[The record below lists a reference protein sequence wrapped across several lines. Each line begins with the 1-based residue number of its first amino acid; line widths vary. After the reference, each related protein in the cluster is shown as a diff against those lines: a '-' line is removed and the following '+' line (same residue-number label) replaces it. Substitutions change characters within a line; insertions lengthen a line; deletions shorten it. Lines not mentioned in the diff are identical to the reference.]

1 MRDSNGTG
9 GDTPPLQKFYG
20 WERERGDDVFLTQP
34 DGHGS
39 VRDITWSEA
48 GDEVRRMAAWL
59 QSQGWPD
66 ASKVA
71 ILGKNS
77 AHWVLA
83 DLAITMAGLVSVP
96 IYPTFNAEAVRY
108 ILLHSEARA
117 CFVGKLD
124 SVACIPGEMPPEMR
138 LIALPLAPALPA
150 LSWQAL
156 VSGTA
161 PLQGEPVPDAG
172 QLWTIVYTSGT
183 TGTPKGVMLT
193 HGALAWA
200 VTSIMKRDSFGP
212 RDRVLS
218 YLPLA
223 HIMERTFGEQAA
235 IAAGI
240 HLFFAESLDTFVQD
254 LQRARPTLFIS
265 VPRLWV
271 KFQQGVHAK
280 LPPEKLDRLLRLP
293 IIGWLVRRKI
303 LKGLGL
309 DQCRLAGSGAAPLP
323 PDVLRWFRNLGLN
336 LIEGY
341 AMTENCAVSHTTRSG
356 TSYPGTVGF
365 PYAGLESRVDA
376 ATGEIQMRSPAVMT
390 GYYKDPSQ
398 TASAFT
404 GDGWLRTGDKG
415 RLDEDGCLR
424 ITGRVK
430 DIFKTSKGKYV
441 APAPIESVL
450 ARHPAIE
457 ACIVSGASLA
467 QPLAIALLS
476 AEAAAGAESP
486 EGRAKLTE
494 SLNRHLG
501 SVNDALEPHERIA
514 CLALV
519 TTPWTPENGFVT
531 PTLKVKRARIEEVY
545 GGRFQ
550 EWVDR
555 RQPVVWTGG

>member
-1 MRDSNGTG
+1 MRDSNASGS
-9 GDTPPLQKFYG
+9 DPFPLQRFYR
-20 WERERGDDVFLTQP
+20 WERERGDDIFLTQP
-34 DGHGS
+34 GEGGS
-39 VRDITWSEA
+39 VRNITWSEA

-59 QSQGWPD
+59 QAQGWPS

-83 DLAITMAGLVSVP
+83 DLAITMTGHVSVP
-96 IYPTFNAEAVRY
+96 IYPTFSAEAVHY
-108 ILLHSEARA
+108 ILEHSEARA

-124 SVACIPGEMPPEMR
+124 SVAGVTGRMPPEVR
-138 LIALPLAPALPA
+138 LIALPLAAAVSA
-150 LSWQAL
+150 LSWETL
-156 VSGTA
+156 ISGA
-161 PLQGEPVPDAG
+161 SPMQGEPVPDSG
-172 QLWTIVYTSGT
+172 QLWTIIYTSGT

-200 VTSIMKRDSFGP
+200 VASIIKRGEFGHG
-212 RDRVLS
+212 DRYLS

-223 HIMERTFGEQAA
+223 HIMERTFGEQAT

-240 HLFFAESLDTFVQD
+240 HVFFAESLATFVQD

-293 IIGWLVRRKI
+293 ILGWLVRRRI

-323 PDVLRWFRNLGLN
+323 PEVLCWYRDLGLE

-341 AMTENCAVSHTTRSG
+341 AMTENCAVSHTTPEG
-356 TSYPGTVGF
+356 TSHPGTVGF
-365 PYAGLESRVDA
+365 PYDGLESRIDTV
-376 ATGEIQMRSPAVMT
+376 TGEIQMRSPAVMT
-390 GYYKDPSQ
+390 GYYKDPVQ
-398 TASAFT
+398 TAAALT
-404 GDGWLRTGDKG
+404 EDGWLRTGDKG
-415 RLDEDGCLR
+415 RLDNDGCLC

-450 ARHPAIE
+450 ARHAAIE

-467 QPLAIALLS
+467 QPLALAMLS
-476 AEAAAGAESP
+476 AEAAARGASP
-486 EGRAKLTE
+486 EGRATLVE
-494 SLNRHLG
+494 SLTRHLA
-501 SVNDALEPHERIA
+501 SINDALEPHERIA

-531 PTLKVKRARIEEVY
+531 PTLKVKRSRIEEAY

-550 EWVDR
+550 DWVDL
-555 RQPVVWTGG
+555 RQPVVWAEA

>member
-1 MRDSNGTG
+1 MRDSSETG
-9 GDTPPLQKFYG
+9 SDPIPLQKFYG
-20 WERERGDDVFLTQP
+20 WERERGDDIFLTQP
-34 DGHGS
+34 DGRGA

-59 QSQGWPD
+59 QSQGWPN

-77 AHWVLA
+77 AHWILA

-108 ILLHSEARA
+108 ILAHSEARA
-117 CFVGKLD
+117 CFIGKLD
-124 SVACIPGEMPPEMR
+124 SVAGVAGAMPPDVR
-138 LIALPLAPALPA
+138 LIALPLAPAIPA

-172 QLWTIVYTSGT
+172 QLWTIIYTSGT

-200 VTSIMKRDSFGP
+200 VTSIMKRDNFGGS
-212 RDRVLS
+212 DRCLS

-280 LPPEKLDRLLRLP
+280 LPPQKLDRLLRLP

-323 PDVLRWFRNLGLN
+323 PDVLRWFRNLGLE

-341 AMTENCAVSHTTRSG
+341 AMTENCAVSHTTLAG
-356 TSYPGTVGF
+356 TSHPGTVGF
-365 PYAGLESRVDA
+365 PYEGLESRVDA
-376 ATGEIQMRSPAVMT
+376 VTGEIHMRSPAVMT
-390 GYYKDPSQ
+390 GYYKDPAQ

-404 GDGWLRTGDKG
+404 DDGWLRTGDKG
-415 RLDEDGCLR
+415 QLDENGCLR

-467 QPLAIALLS
+467 QPLALALLS
-476 AEAAAGAESP
+476 AEAAARAQSP
-486 EGRAKLTE
+486 DGHAKLTE
-494 SLNRHLG
+494 SLTRHLG
-501 SVNDALEPHERIA
+501 SVNESLEPHERIS

-531 PTLKVKRARIEEVY
+531 PTLKVKRARIEEAY
-545 GGRFQ
+545 GGRYQ

-555 RQPVVWTGG
+555 REPVVWAER

>member
-1 MRDSNGTG
+1 MRDASATG
-9 GDTPPLQKFYG
+9 GDPLPLQKFYG
-20 WERERGDDVFLTQP
+20 WERERGDDLFLTQP
-34 DGHGS
+34 GEGGL
-39 VRDITWSEA
+39 VRNITWSEA

-59 QSQGWPD
+59 QAQGWPN

-83 DLAITMAGLVSVP
+83 DLAITMAGHVSVP
-96 IYPTFNAEAVRY
+96 IYPTFNAEAVHY
-108 ILLHSEARA
+108 ILEHSEARA

-124 SVACIPGEMPPEMR
+124 SAAGVSGEMPDVR
-138 LIALPLAPALPA
+138 VVALPLAPSITA
-150 LSWQAL
+150 LSWQTL

-161 PLQGEPVPDAG
+161 PLQGEPVPDPG
-172 QLWTIVYTSGT
+172 QMWTIIYTSGT

-200 VTSIMKRDSFGP
+200 VATIMKRDNFGP
-212 RDRVLS
+212 HDRYLS

-223 HIMERTFGEQAA
+223 HIMERTWGEQAA

-240 HLFFAESLDTFVQD
+240 HVFFAESLDTFVHD

-280 LPPEKLDRLLRLP
+280 LPPQKLDRLLRLP

-303 LKGLGL
+303 LMGLGL

-323 PDVLRWFRNLGLN
+323 PDVLRWYRNLGLN
-336 LIEGY
+336 LVEGY
-341 AMTENCAVSHTTRSG
+341 AMTENCAVSHTVPSG
-356 TSYPGTVGF
+356 ATYPGTVGF
-365 PYAGLESRVDA
+365 PYDGLESRVDPV
-376 ATGEIQMRSPAVMT
+376 TGEIQMRSPAVMT
-390 GYYKDPSQ
+390 GYYKDLVQ

-404 GDGWLRTGDKG
+404 DDGWLRTGDKG
-415 RLDEDGCLR
+415 KLDENGCLR

-450 ARHPAIE
+450 ARHMAIE

-467 QPLAIALLS
+467 QPLALAMLS
-476 AEAAAGAESP
+476 ADAAARGASP
-486 EGRAKLTE
+486 EGRTTLIE
-494 SLNRHLG
+494 SLKRHLA
-501 SVNDALEPHERIA
+501 SINDALEPHEKVA

-531 PTLKVKRARIEEVY
+531 PTLKVKRSRIEEAY
-545 GGRFQ
+545 GGRF
-550 EWVDR
+550 EDWINL
-555 RQPVVWTGG
+555 RQPVVWVDD

>member
-1 MRDSNGTG
+1 MRDASATG
-9 GDTPPLQKFYG
+9 GDPLPLQKFYG

-34 DGHGS
+34 GEGGS
-39 VRDITWSEA
+39 IRNITWSEA

-59 QSQGWPD
+59 QAQGWPN

-83 DLAITMAGLVSVP
+83 DLAITMAGHVSVP
-96 IYPTFNAEAVRY
+96 IYPTFNAEAVHY
-108 ILLHSEARA
+108 ILEHSEARA

-124 SVACIPGEMPPEMR
+124 SAAGVSGEMPDVR
-138 LIALPLAPALPA
+138 VVALPLAPSITA

-161 PLQGEPVPDAG
+161 PLQGEPVPDPG
-172 QLWTIVYTSGT
+172 QMWTIIYTSGT

-200 VTSIMKRDSFGP
+200 VATIMKRDNFGP
-212 RDRVLS
+212 HDRYLS

-223 HIMERTFGEQAA
+223 HIMERTWGEQAA

-280 LPPEKLDRLLRLP
+280 LPQEKLDRLLRLP

-303 LKGLGL
+303 LMGLGL

-323 PDVLRWFRNLGLN
+323 PDVLRWYRNLGLN
-336 LIEGY
+336 LVEGY
-341 AMTENCAVSHTTRSG
+341 AMTENCAVSHTVPSG
-356 TSYPGTVGF
+356 ATYPGTVGF
-365 PYAGLESRVDA
+365 PYDGLESRVDPV
-376 ATGEIQMRSPAVMT
+376 TGEIQMRSPAVMT
-390 GYYKDPSQ
+390 GYYKDPVQ

-404 GDGWLRTGDKG
+404 DDGWLRTGDKG
-415 RLDEDGCLR
+415 KLDENGCLR

-450 ARHPAIE
+450 ARHMAIE

-467 QPLAIALLS
+467 QPLALAMLS
-476 AEAAAGAESP
+476 AGAAARGASP
-486 EGRAKLTE
+486 ESRATLIE
-494 SLNRHLG
+494 SLTRHLA
-501 SVNDALEPHERIA
+501 SINDTLEPHEKIA

-531 PTLKVKRARIEEVY
+531 PTLKVKRSRIEEAY
-545 GGRFQ
+545 GGRF
-550 EWVDR
+550 EDWISLR
-555 RQPVVWTGG
+555 EPVVWVAD